1 MKLIQGALAQEGDPE
16 FGLSRGRLMP
26 THHVFDF
33 NDVSESARRKLTES
47 LVLVHGGMA
56 QNVGPILEM
65 VTEKYLLR
73 SEAEWRA
80 RQEALGILDEI
91 LAALRA
97 QFHRAVADHHSLGQQ
112 LLHRK
117 SD

>member
-1 MKLIQGALAQEGDPE
+1 GVWPGMKLIQGALAQEGDPE

-26 THHVFDF
+26 VHRVFDF
-33 NDVSESARRKLTES
+33 KDVSERARQALTES

-73 SEAEWRA
+73 SEAEFRA
-80 RQEALGILDEI
+80 RQQALGILDEV
-91 LAALRA
+91 LGALREGD
-97 QFHRAVADHHSLGQQ
+97 V
-112 LLHRK
+112 K
-117 SD
+117 KI